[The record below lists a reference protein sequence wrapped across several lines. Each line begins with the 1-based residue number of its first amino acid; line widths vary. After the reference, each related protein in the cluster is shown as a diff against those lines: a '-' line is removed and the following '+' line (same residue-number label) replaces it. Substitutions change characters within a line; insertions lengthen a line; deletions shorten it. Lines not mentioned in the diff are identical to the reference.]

1 MSDDGV
7 LRLGWASDDSGQGLR
22 GWRVVRAC
30 RQDGSVC
37 AYLGFGEVC
46 GGRGMWSECECG
58 CVGGGG
64 PPVVVYVGVF
74 ASGGVA
80 CVCVLWV

>member
-1 MSDDGV
+1 MGSWVCGAGSVSDDGV

-46 GGRGMWSECECG
+46 GGRGMWSG
-58 CVGGGG
+58 
-64 PPVVVYVGVF
+64 
-74 ASGGVA
+74 ASASVDA
-80 CVCVLWV
+80 